1 MYSFYDSFYENL
13 TNLSKSETKELISL
27 FESFLLDYDTNI
39 LLLELPEIEIFI
51 NKFILERK
59 KVINSFVEKNN
70 LFFAKFL
77 KKMPLTEILICV
89 IFIGTFIIRP
99 LGYSPRSQ
107 AYLLK
112 STNAPFAMITNFG
125 LRASGPVKSE
135 SASSV
140 SIVNASSLAKA
151 SPVSN
156 MRQIRRKAARS
167 IVQTRSSI
175 SASAK
180 ATALINLKKAEKQ
193 KTPADFNEA
202 QSVLIA
208 CEVEEA
214 LQARRDNKNHS
225 TVMANVNS
233 RSVVDFIDGVPTFTN
248 QYNSLG
254 SSMRYGE
261 GPEFKKEFNELLVSN
276 PEGPLQLD
284 PVSVDFEHVT
294 PEPLRRGYNMRTVD
308 GGTHVFISSH
318 HRAFTKEMI
327 FNLGSQYGYTND
339 KLNAIDFTQ
348 DSCVIYVKKLGEFY
362 EVNPNKADELTRYGI
377 DVEQVQ
383 NGAKC
388 AFNLDTKF
396 LVEMN
401 IPNGSIL
408 AVSHIELVHGQAI
421 KEFDAFP
428 TRSLSSQHDGEKSCR
443 LLEEGLYRVKP
454 ILRHYDAI
462 APSLETGTVADL
474 RSADKNNKL
483 RNSISEAITFTEKSS
498 GQNLSHLREN
508 FLNKESILS
517 LEQAEVIART
527 DLGLNFVQ
535 KGVKPIWRPST
546 FKYPK
551 K

>member
-1 MYSFYDSFYENL
+1 
-13 TNLSKSETKELISL
+13 
-27 FESFLLDYDTNI
+27 
-39 LLLELPEIEIFI
+39 
-51 NKFILERK
+51 
-59 KVINSFVEKNN
+59 
-70 LFFAKFL
+70 
-77 KKMPLTEILICV
+77 MPLTEIIICV

-107 AYLLK
+107 AYLPRT
-112 STNAPFAMITNFG
+112 TNAPFAMITNFG

-140 SIVNASSLAKA
+140 SIVDATSLAKA

-156 MRQIRRKAARS
+156 IRQVRRKAARS

-180 ATALINLKKAEKQ
+180 ATALINLKKTGEQ
-193 KTPADFNEA
+193 KTLADFNEA
-202 QSVLIA
+202 QSVIIA
-208 CEVEEA
+208 GEVEQV

-225 TVMANVNS
+225 TVLANVNS

-261 GPEFKKEFNELLVSN
+261 GPEFKKEFNGLLVSH

-294 PEPLRRGYNMRTVD
+294 PEPLRRGYNMRTAD
-308 GGTHVFISSH
+308 GGTHVFLSSH

-327 FNLGSQYGYTND
+327 FNLGIQYGYTGD
-339 KLNAIDFTQ
+339 KLNAIDFTE
-348 DSCVIYVKKLGEFY
+348 DSCVVYVKKLGEFY
-362 EVNPNKADELTRYGI
+362 EVNPDKADELTRYGI

-408 AVSHIELVHGQAI
+408 AVSHIELAHGQAI

-428 TRSLSSQHDGEKSCR
+428 TRSLSSQHDAKTSCR
-443 LLEEGLYRVKP
+443 LLEEGLLRVKP
-454 ILRHYDAI
+454 ILIHYDAI

-483 RNSISEAITFTEKSS
+483 RNSIGEAITFTENLS
-498 GQNLSHLREN
+498 GQNLSHHRESV
-508 FLNKESILS
+508 LNKDSILS
-517 LEQAEVIART
+517 LEQAEEIART
-527 DLGLNFVQ
+527 DLGLDFVQ

-546 FKYPK
+546 FKYPRK
-551 K
+551 